1 MVQNAGLFL
10 KIEHIGRSEK
20 QEIGAIY
27 PTLWPIFS
35 LERSEIWSD
44 IVK

>member
-10 KIEHIGRSEK
+10 KIEHLESREN

-27 PTLWPIFS
+27 LLYGLYF
-35 LERSEIWSD
+35 R
-44 IVK
+44 